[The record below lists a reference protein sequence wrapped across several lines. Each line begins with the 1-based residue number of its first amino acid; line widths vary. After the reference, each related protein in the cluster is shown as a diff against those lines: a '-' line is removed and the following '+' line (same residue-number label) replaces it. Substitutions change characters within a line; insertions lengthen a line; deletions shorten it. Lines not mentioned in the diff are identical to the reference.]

1 MKLKDMS
8 KEELE
13 ALSYDDIAYY
23 ILEDSGVKTKI
34 TDLFQE
40 ICTLLGLSQAEYEAK
55 IADFF
60 QMLSTDQRFIM
71 LEKGFWD
78 LKSRHQSK
86 VIIEDDED
94 EEIDSDEVEDNE
106 EEEEEI
112 DEDEDIFYEGDETDD
127 ETDDDLKD
135 LVIVTD
141 DNDEENM
148 SM

>member
-1 MKLKDMS
+1 MKINEMS

-13 ALSYDDIAYY
+13 SLSYDDIAYY
-23 ILEDSGVKTKI
+23 LLEESGTKTKI

-40 ICTLLGLSQAEYEAK
+40 VCNLLGLSQSEYEAK

-86 VIIEDDED
+86 VVIEED
-94 EEIDSDEVEDNE
+94 EEEDIDPEEIEEDE
-106 EEEEEI
+106 EENM
-112 DEDEDIFYEGDETDD
+112 DEEDIFYEGEETDD
-127 ETDDDLKD
+127 EPDDDLKD

-141 DNDEENM
+141 DNDEENV
-148 SM
+148 SI

>member
-13 ALSYDDIAYY
+13 ALSYDDIAYL
-23 ILEDSGVKTKI
+23 ILKESGTKTKI

-40 ICTLLGLSQAEYEAK
+40 VCKLLGLSQNEYESK

-71 LEKGFWD
+71 LEKGYWD

-86 VIIEDDED
+86 IVFEDDED
-94 EEIDSDEVEDNE
+94 DEEVEEELEDE
-106 EEEEEI
+106 EESDSEE
-112 DEDEDIFYEGDETDD
+112 DDIFYEGDETDD
-127 ETDDDLKD
+127 EPDDDLKD

-141 DNDEENM
+141 ENDEENS

>member
-1 MKLKDMS
+1 MKIASLQNLS
-8 KEELE
+8 TFTLLE
-13 ALSYDDIAYY
+13 SP
-23 ILEDSGVKTKI
+23 TKI

-40 ICTLLGLSQAEYEAK
+40 VCNLLGLSQSEYEAK

-71 LEKGFWD
+71 LEKGFLD

-86 VIIEDDED
+86 VVIEKDEEEDIDPEEIEED
-94 EEIDSDEVEDNE
+94 EEENMDE
-106 EEEEEI
+106 
-112 DEDEDIFYEGDETDD
+112 EDIFYEGEETDD
-127 ETDDDLKD
+127 EPDDDLKD

-141 DNDEENM
+141 DNDEENV